1 MQTNNSKS
9 HSKASATNC
18 ATQENQALE
27 YEFGGRHL
35 LASYLNCSSEAL
47 ADAKAID
54 KAMREAIQ
62 ASGATVLSVNEH
74 LFEGGGMTALYLLSE
89 SHASIHTYPE
99 HKSCFVDIFTCG
111 YVCEPK
117 EFDRVLREYFKPD
130 ESSMRYM
137 DRGSVTK
144 EMDSSDESI
153 AIESNNIASWNKDG
167 EKRKIFFQPHE
178 MESFV
183 VDEVLLD
190 TKTKYQSVMV
200 CDTAKYGRI
209 LVLDGD
215 LQSAQNDEELYHEFL
230 VHPAMMMHKD
240 PKSVLIVGTGE
251 GATIR
256 EAFKY
261 KNNPDVTAVDI
272 DQEVVEICRDYL
284 PTWHRGALNAD
295 SKATLLYEDGLEYL
309 RREKKTFDV
318 IIMDVVSD
326 HEEGPA
332 EALYTAAF
340 YNLVKTKLSPGGIV
354 GIQGMYANSYPESR
368 MHRKLRGAVESAF
381 SQVHTYSTFVPSFWA
396 EWGYLLASDW
406 CNPTESGLDML
417 ETLKTRF
424 KERVSSDAM
433 VHLTPELLLGSF
445 AQSKANRKALGIK

>member
-1 MQTNNSKS
+1 MQTNNLK
-9 HSKASATNC
+9 TNTHNSSTQTAC
-18 ATQENQALE
+18 ATQDALPE

-35 LASYLNCSSEAL
+35 FASYLNCSSEAL
-47 ADAKAID
+47 LDAKAID
-54 KAMREAIQ
+54 NAMREAVN

-117 EFDRVLREYFKPD
+117 EFDRVLREYFKPED
-130 ESSMRYM
+130 ASMRYM

-144 EMDSSDESI
+144 EMDSSNESMTI
-153 AIESNNIASWNKDG
+153 DSNNVASWIKDG
-167 EKRKIFFQPHE
+167 EKRQVFFQPHE
-178 MESFV
+178 MENFV
-183 VDEVLLD
+183 VDKILLE

-200 CDTAKYGRI
+200 ADTQKYGRI

-230 VHPAMMMHKD
+230 VHPAMMLHKD

-261 KNNPDVTAVDI
+261 KSNPAVTAVDI

-284 PTWHRGALNAD
+284 PTWHKGALNAGT
-295 SKATLLYEDGLEYL
+295 KANLVYDDGLAYL
-309 RREKKTFDV
+309 RSEKQLFDV

-332 EALYTAAF
+332 EALYTDAF
-340 YNLVKTKLSPGGIV
+340 YNLVKTKLAPGGIV
-354 GIQGMYANSYPESR
+354 GIQGMYANHYPESH
-368 MHRKLRGAVESAF
+368 MHHKLRGAVEAAF
-381 SQVHTYSTFVPSFWA
+381 TQVHTYSTFIQSFWS
-396 EWGYLLASDW
+396 EWGYLIASDW
-406 CNPTESGLDML
+406 CDPNAAGTL
-417 ETLKTRF
+417 ELLKKRF
-424 KERVSSDAM
+424 DERVSPDAM
-433 VHLTPELLLGSF
+433 VHLTPELLFASF
-445 AQSKANRKALGIK
+445 AQSKTNKKALGIK

>member
-9 HSKASATNC
+9 LSPNC
-18 ATQENQALE
+18 ATKDNQALE

-35 LASYLNCSSEAL
+35 LASYLNCCSEAL
-47 ADAKAID
+47 SDSKAID
-54 KAMREAIQ
+54 KAMREAIK
-62 ASGATVLSVNEH
+62 ASGATVLSANEH

-99 HKSCFVDIFTCG
+99 HNSCFVDIFTCG

-117 EFDRVLREYFKPD
+117 EFDRVLREYFKPQ
-130 ESSMRYM
+130 EASMRYM

-153 AIESNNIASWNKDG
+153 SVESNNIATWNKDG
-167 EKRKIFFQPHE
+167 DKRTIFFQPLE
-178 MESFV
+178 METFV
-183 VDEVLLD
+183 VDKVLLE

-200 CDTAKYGRI
+200 ADTAKYGRI

-230 VHPAMMMHKD
+230 VHPAMMFHQD

-261 KNNPDVTAVDI
+261 KNNPEVTAVDI

-284 PTWHRGALNAD
+284 PTWHRGALAAD

-332 EALYTAAF
+332 EALYTDAF

-354 GIQGMYANSYPESR
+354 GIQGMYANCYPESR

-381 SQVHTYSTFVPSFWA
+381 SQVHTYSTYVQSFWA
-396 EWGYLLASDW
+396 EWGFLLASDW
-406 CNPTESGLDML
+406 CDPTAEGNL
-417 ETLKTRF
+417 ELLKKRF
-424 KERVSSDAM
+424 AQRVSTNAM
-433 VHLTPELLLGSF
+433 VHLTPELLLASF
-445 AQSKANRKALGIK
+445 AMSKSNKKALGIK